1 MGEDRQ
7 DISDRNVR
15 DLWTRGK
22 FWEIF
27 GFSSGDF
34 TTLELAKQ
42 YSALTKA
49 YQDDP
54 EVRKIIDETFAVL
67 NAPLTRQFYEGCR
80 ELMRRIRRES
90 GGTISR
96 DIEHGIWRSLWNWV
110 SERWQEP
117 PEELINSI
125 KNRYL
130 LPEGTDVIEIPQT
143 WSDEGLKPA
152 DLDSILDSTRAA
164 KAFAKET
171 KCQSCGK
178 FDHTLRI
185 VTFPYVIS
193 IIIVAFKRFSEA
205 GIFCYECRRAKSLKW
220 GIISLLFGWWSIWGF
235 FWNISALVDNYRGG
249 KILSEYNDPFVAQL
263 AWAHMILGKIAEAK
277 ACLAKPLKCEFSK
290 EASQLKKELD
300 TRYAQISPAKI
311 GKFRLGYLTIVFAVL
326 GAYTIG
332 GMALFGWTPS
342 PQIYTLTTNVI
353 PSGAGWVS
361 TSGGE
366 YESGA
371 QVVLIANAA
380 SGYIFDHWSGSAS
393 GTTSSIL
400 ITMNLDRS
408 VTANFKAIQT
418 TLGVLFS
425 DDFSDEAGVWDTY
438 SDEYG
443 SVFYEDGWLHL
454 TNNNPAQFITG
465 TWANQHFTDFTL
477 ELETKLVGGTDNNWH
492 MVICRYQ
499 DSDNFYSFRTSG
511 DGYYSM
517 SKMVN
522 GNWIALA
529 SVAYSSYINRGVEAV
544 NLIHIECIDSNLSLS
559 VNGHLLWEGV
569 DATFADGDV
578 VLATEALAGTFT
590 EVAFDNIVVSEP

>member
-1 MGEDRQ
+1 MDNRPSRFG
-7 DISDRNVR
+7 RNIR
-15 DLWTRGK
+15 DLWERGK

-42 YSALTKA
+42 YSTLIKA

-80 ELMRRIRRES
+80 ALMQRIRRER

-117 PEELINSI
+117 PEELINHI
-125 KNRYL
+125 KNKYR
-130 LPEGTDVIEIPQT
+130 LPDGTDVIEMPQT

-152 DLDSILDSTRAA
+152 DLDSILDSTKAA
-164 KAFAKET
+164 EAFAKET
-171 KCQSCGK
+171 RCQSCGK
-178 FDHTLRI
+178 FDHTLRM

-290 EASQLKKELD
+290 EASELKKELD

-311 GKFRLGYLTIVFAVL
+311 GKFRLGYLTIVFAAL

-342 PQIYTLTTNVI
+342 PQMYTLTTNVI

-371 QVVLIANAA
+371 QVTLTATPA
-380 SGYIFDHWSGSAS
+380 SGYTFDHWSGSAS

-400 ITMNLDRS
+400 ITMNSDKS
-408 VTANFKAIQT
+408 ISAYFKT
-418 TLGVLFS
+418 TPTDHDILFS
-425 DDFSDEAGVWDTY
+425 DDFNDEGGVWETY
-438 SDEYG
+438 SAEYG

-454 TNNNPAQFITG
+454 TNNNPAEFATA
-465 TWANQHFTDFTL
+465 TWANKHFTDFIL
-477 ELETKLVGGTDNNWH
+477 EVETKLVGGTDDNWH
-492 MVICRYQ
+492 TVVCRYQ
-499 DSDNFYSFRTSG
+499 DTDNSYYFQTSA
-511 DGYYSM
+511 DGYYSIY
-517 SKMVN
+517 KHAN
-522 GNWIALA
+522 GNWVTLG
-529 SVAYSSYINRGVEAV
+529 STTYSSYINQGVDAV
-544 NLIHIECIDSNLSLS
+544 NLIHIGCIGSDLSLS
-559 VNGHLLWEGV
+559 VNGHLLWEGI
-569 DATFADGDV
+569 DTTFTGGDI
-578 VLATEALAGTFT
+578 LLLTSALAGTYT
-590 EVAFDNIVVSEP
+590 EIAFDNIVVSEP

>member
-7 DISDRNVR
+7 DIPDRNIR
-15 DLWTRGK
+15 DLWERGR

-42 YSALTKA
+42 YSALMKA

-54 EVRKIIDETFAVL
+54 EVRQIIDETFAVL

-80 ELMRRIRRES
+80 ALMQRIRRER

-117 PEELINSI
+117 PEELVNLI
-125 KNRYL
+125 KNKYR
-130 LPEGTDVIEIPQT
+130 LPDGTDVIEMPQT

-152 DLDSILDSTRAA
+152 DLDSILDSTKAA
-164 KAFAKET
+164 EAFAKET
-171 KCQSCGK
+171 RCQSCGK
-178 FDHTLRI
+178 FDHTLRM
-185 VTFPYVIS
+185 VTFPYIIS

-205 GIFCYECRRAKSLKW
+205 GVFCHQCRCAKSLKW

-277 ACLAKPLKCEFSK
+277 ACLAKPLKCEFNE
-290 EASQLKKELD
+290 EASQLKRELD
-300 TRYAQISPAKI
+300 ARYPQVSPAKI
-311 GKFRLGYLTIVFAVL
+311 GKFRLGYLTIVFGVL
-326 GAYTIG
+326 GVYAIG

-371 QVVLIANAA
+371 QVTLTATPA
-380 SGYIFDHWSGSAS
+380 SGYTFDHWSGSAS
-393 GTTSSIL
+393 VTTSSIL
-400 ITMNLDRS
+400 ITMNSDKS
-408 VTANFKAIQT
+408 ITANFKAIT
-418 TLGVLFS
+418 AAGEVLFS
-425 DDFSDEAGVWDTY
+425 DDFSDEGGDWDIY
-438 SDEYG
+438 DEEHG
-443 SVFYEDGWLHL
+443 SVFYEDGWIHL
-454 TNNNPAQFITG
+454 INDTAAQFATG
-465 TWANQHFTDFTL
+465 TWADQHLTDFIL
-477 ELETKLVGGTDNNWH
+477 EVETKLIAGTDENWH
-492 MVICRYQ
+492 MIICRY
-499 DSDNFYSFRTSG
+499 
-511 DGYYSM
+511 
-517 SKMVN
+517 
-522 GNWIALA
+522 
-529 SVAYSSYINRGVEAV
+529 
-544 NLIHIECIDSNLSLS
+544 
-559 VNGHLLWEGV
+559 
-569 DATFADGDV
+569 
-578 VLATEALAGTFT
+578 
-590 EVAFDNIVVSEP
+590 

>member
-1 MGEDRQ
+1 MDDRP
-7 DISDRNVR
+7 SRFDRNIR
-15 DLWTRGK
+15 DLWERGK

-42 YSALTKA
+42 YSTLIKA

-54 EVRKIIDETFAVL
+54 EVRKIIEETFAVL

-80 ELMRRIRRES
+80 ELMQHIQRES

-125 KNRYL
+125 KNKYL
-130 LPEGTDVIEIPQT
+130 LPEGTDVIEMPQT
-143 WSDEGLKPA
+143 WTDEGLKPA
-152 DLDSILDSTRAA
+152 DLDSILDSTGAA

-178 FDHTLRI
+178 FDHTLRM

-205 GIFCYECRRAKSLKW
+205 GIFCHECRCAKSLKW

-277 ACLAKPLKCEFSK
+277 ACLAKPLKCEFNE
-290 EASQLKKELD
+290 EASQLKRELD
-300 TRYAQISPAKI
+300 ARYPQVSPAKI

-326 GAYTIG
+326 GLYAIG

-342 PQIYTLTTNVI
+342 PQIYTLTTYVA

-366 YESGA
+366 YQSGK
-371 QVVLIANAA
+371 QVVLSANPT
-380 SGYIFDHWSGSAS
+380 SGYTFAHWSGSAS
-393 GTTSSIL
+393 GTTSSIV
-400 ITMNLDRS
+400 ITMNSDKS
-408 VTANFKAIQT
+408 ITANFKAVT
-418 TLGVLFS
+418 ADTRVLFS
-425 DDFSDEAGVWDTY
+425 DDFSDEAGGWDTY
-438 SDEYG
+438 SAEYG

-454 TNNNPAQFITG
+454 TNNNPAAFATA
-465 TWANQHFTDFTL
+465 TWANKRFTDFIL
-477 ELETKLVGGTDNNWH
+477 EVETKLVGGTDDNWH
-492 MVICRYQ
+492 TVVCRYQ
-499 DSDNFYSFRTSG
+499 DTDNSYYFQTSA
-511 DGYYSM
+511 DGYYSIY
-517 SKMVN
+517 KHAN
-522 GNWIALA
+522 GNWVALE
-529 SVAYSSYINRGVEAV
+529 STTYSSYINQGVDAV
-544 NLIHIECIDSNLSLS
+544 NLIHIECIGSDLSLS
-559 VNGHLLWEGV
+559 VNGHLLWEGI
-569 DATFADGDV
+569 DATFTGGDI
-578 VLATEALAGTFT
+578 LLLTSALAGTYT
-590 EVAFDNIVVSEP
+590 EVAFDNITITQP